1 MIKWSF
7 IISAVSFGIL
17 MLPDWKPPYSY
28 LENLIILLGYIGGFG
43 PWLLILT
50 AVLNRLINISF
61 RTR

>member
-7 IISAVSFGIL
+7 IISAISFGVLLI
-17 MLPDWKPPYSY
+17 PDWKPPYTY
-28 LENLIILLGYIGGFG
+28 FENVIILLGYIGGFG
-43 PWLLILT
+43 PWFMILT